1 MYVCVC
7 NAVTERDICCAVA
20 EGCHSLRELRQQLDF
35 GSCCGRCF
43 VYTRGVLQ
51 ETLQAQ
57 APHRTADQSQRAAA

>member
-7 NAVTERDICCAVA
+7 NAVTERDICSAVA

-43 VYTRGVLQ
+43 VYTRDVLQ
-51 ETLQAQ
+51 EALLAQTSHRPAAQ
-57 APHRTADQSQRAAA
+57 AQRAAA